1 MIRAWL
7 VAAALGGFLSVAA
20 GAAAAHLPSGERGAE
35 LLRSGALYG
44 MVHAAAL
51 IAVTAMAQSRDRL
64 GLALTVAGWSFAAGM
79 LLFSLSLFALALT
92 EREWLSM
99 ITPFGGR
106 VCSSAGPRSPFTPR
120 AAIRVCDTR
129 PGGEDSR

>member
-7 VAAALGGFLSVAA
+7 LAAALGGVLSVTA
-20 GAAAAHLPSGERGAE
+20 GATAAHLGLSGRAAE

-51 IAVTAMAQSRDRL
+51 IALAAIAQSRGPV
-64 GLALTVAGWSFAAGM
+64 GLALTIAGSSFAAGM

-92 EREWLSM
+92 GGEWLGM
-99 ITPFGGR
+99 ITPLGGTGLL
-106 VCSSAGPRSPFTPR
+106 VGW
-120 AAIRVCDTR
+120 AALAVHAL
-129 PGGEDSR
+129 SRR

>member
-20 GAAAAHLPSGERGAE
+20 GAAAAHLPAGERGAE
-35 LLRSGALYG
+35 LLRTGALYG

-51 IAVTAMAQSRDRL
+51 IAVTATAQSRDRL
-64 GLALTVAGWSFAAGM
+64 GLALTIAGWGFAAGM

-92 EREWLSM
+92 GREWLGI
-99 ITPFGGR
+99 ITPFGG
-106 VCSSAGPRSPFTPR
+106 VGLLVGW
-120 AAIRVCDTR
+120 AALAFGA
-129 PGGEDSR
+129 PSRH

>member
-7 VAAALGGFLSVAA
+7 IAAALGGFLSVAA
-20 GAAAAHLPSGERGAE
+20 GAAAAHLPAGERGAE
-35 LLRSGALYG
+35 LLRAGALYG

-51 IAVTAMAQSRDRL
+51 IAVSALARSHDRL

-92 EREWLSM
+92 GRGWFGTV
-99 ITPFGGR
+99 TPFGG
-106 VCSSAGPRSPFTPR
+106 AGLLVGWAALAVHAASPP
-120 AAIRVCDTR
+120 
-129 PGGEDSR
+129 PGSGPA

>member
-20 GAAAAHLPSGERGAE
+20 GAAAAHWPAGERGAE

-64 GLALTVAGWSFAAGM
+64 GLALILAGWSFAAGM

-92 EREWLSM
+92 GREWLGL
-99 ITPFGGR
+99 ITPFGG
-106 VCSSAGPRSPFTPR
+106 AGFLVGW
-120 AAIRVCDTR
+120 AALAVHAL
-129 PGGEDSR
+129 SRH

>member
-7 VAAALGGFLSVAA
+7 IAAAVGGFLSVAA
-20 GAAAAHLPSGERGAE
+20 GAAAAHIAAGGRAAE

-51 IAVTAMAQSRDRL
+51 IAVTAIAQSRDRL

-79 LLFSLSLFALALT
+79 LLFSLSLFTLALT
-92 EREWLSM
+92 GCEWFGI
-99 ITPFGGR
+99 ITPFGGAGLL
-106 VCSSAGPRSPFTPR
+106 VGWAALAVHASSRR
-120 AAIRVCDTR
+120 
-129 PGGEDSR
+129 

>member
-7 VAAALGGFLSVAA
+7 LAAALGGLLSVTA
-20 GAAAAHLPSGERGAE
+20 GATAAHLGLSGRAAE

-51 IAVTAMAQSRDRL
+51 IALAAIAQSRGPV
-64 GLALTVAGWSFAAGM
+64 GLALTIAGSSFAAGM

-92 EREWLSM
+92 GGEWLGM
-99 ITPFGGR
+99 ITPFGG
-106 VCSSAGPRSPFTPR
+106 AGLLLGWV
-120 AAIRVCDTR
+120 ALAVHAL
-129 PGGEDSR
+129 SRR

>member
-7 VAAALGGFLSVAA
+7 IAAAIGGFLSVAA
-20 GAAAAHLPSGERGAE
+20 GAAAAHLAAAERAAE

-51 IAVTAMAQSRDRL
+51 IAVTVIAQSRGRL
-64 GLALTVAGWSFAAGM
+64 GLALTIAGWSFAGGM

-92 EREWLSM
+92 GREWLAM
-99 ITPFGGR
+99 ITPFGG
-106 VCSSAGPRSPFTPR
+106 AGLLVGW
-120 AAIRVCDTR
+120 AALALHAF
-129 PGGEDSR
+129 SRR